1 MKTTFYQN
9 DEKLRTLLQEK
20 FIHFIPGYFETA
32 VYTEENNEVLTLT
45 NGMDCFE
52 FFLRHYASGIN
63 KTLHFRRRPET
74 VPLTGLK
81 QYHFRY
87 KSKEKSIKTVNMED
101 YIRPSQLYEWTLNNL
116 QNFQADEQEKTLKNL
131 KHLEWVNHTIKN
143 LNPYQREIFKLTM
156 LMNVDNTEMAFDL
169 MSMSAVIY
177 NLKLY
182 GIDVTDLE
190 DKVNNSE
197 RVLSEI
203 KKMFCDHPK

>member
-1 MKTTFYQN
+1 
-9 DEKLRTLLQEK
+9 
-20 FIHFIPGYFETA
+20 
-32 VYTEENNEVLTLT
+32 
-45 NGMDCFE
+45 
-52 FFLRHYASGIN
+52 
-63 KTLHFRRRPET
+63 
-74 VPLTGLK
+74 
-81 QYHFRY
+81 
-87 KSKEKSIKTVNMED
+87 MED